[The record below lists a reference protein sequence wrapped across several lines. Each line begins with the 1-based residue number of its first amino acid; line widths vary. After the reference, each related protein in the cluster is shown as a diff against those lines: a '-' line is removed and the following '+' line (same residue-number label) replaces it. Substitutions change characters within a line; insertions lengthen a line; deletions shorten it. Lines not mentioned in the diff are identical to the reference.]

1 MKKVLFINILVLI
14 TILFLIEFF
23 IRVSFEITPQ
33 GISKGI
39 IDISKNPKFNFPN
52 ISSKKVFGKKIYTDE
67 NGFRISDNFIKKDD
81 TLEDIFFVGG
91 SVTFGSGVAQSN
103 TFSGI
108 LEKEL
113 SKNKIFNASVIGSHI
128 ENNLQ
133 IIEKKINT
141 NNIKYIFVNFSL
153 DDIENLNNLRKNN
166 TLDMKKNN
174 NLSFFERMKKNKF
187 LIYINN
193 FIRSKSVTYVFM
205 KGIFL
210 NSNERYYQYAL
221 NSYNE
226 NSINALSL
234 IMKKY
239 SEKNKKLKN
248 KMIFLMIPYSFQIS
262 DENCNKS
269 DFAETTIENKI
280 INFDI
285 KLIKFKEKFC
295 NDDNKNQIF
304 LKYDPSHLS
313 RYGHTLVAKILK
325 KEIVY
330 SSY

>member
-1 MKKVLFINILVLI
+1 MKKVLFINFLVFI

-23 IRVSFEITPQ
+23 IRVSFDITPQ
-33 GISKGI
+33 GLSKEI

-52 ISSKKVFGKKIYTDE
+52 ISSKKVFGKKVYTDE
-67 NGFRISDNFIKKDD
+67 NGFRISNNFIKKDD
-81 TLEDIFFVGG
+81 ILENIFFVGG
-91 SVTFGSGVAQSN
+91 SVTFGSGVTQSN

-113 SKNKIFNASVIGSHI
+113 SKHKIFNASVIGSNI

-133 IIEKKINT
+133 IINKKINSK
-141 NNIKYIFVNFSL
+141 NLKYIFVNFSL
-153 DDIENLNNLRKNN
+153 DDIENLDNQKKNN
-166 TLDMKKNN
+166 TLDIKKNN
-174 NLSFFERMKKNKF
+174 NSSFIENIKKNKF

-193 FIRSKSVTYVFM
+193 FIRSKSVTYVFL

-226 NSINALSL
+226 SNINALSL

-239 SEKNKKLKN
+239 SKRNKKLNN
-248 KMIFLMIPYSFQIS
+248 KIIFLMIPYSFQIS
-262 DENCNKS
+262 DENCNKN
-269 DFAETTIENKI
+269 DFAETIIENKI
-280 INFDI
+280 INSDL

-295 NDDNKNQIF
+295 NDDKKNQIF
-304 LKYDPSHLS
+304 LRYDPSHLS
-313 RYGHTLVAKILK
+313 EYGHTLVAKILK
-325 KEIVY
+325 NEIM
-330 SSY
+330 

>member
-1 MKKVLFINILVLI
+1 MKKVLFINFLVFI

-23 IRVSFEITPQ
+23 IRVSFDITPQ
-33 GISKGI
+33 GLSKGI

-52 ISSKKVFGKKIYTDE
+52 ISSKKVFGKKVYTDE
-67 NGFRISDNFIKKDD
+67 NGFRISNNLIKKDD
-81 TLEDIFFVGG
+81 RLENIFFVGG
-91 SVTFGSGVAQSN
+91 SVTFGSGVTQSN

-113 SKNKIFNASVIGSHI
+113 SKHKIFNASVIGSNI

-133 IIEKKINT
+133 IIDKKINSK
-141 NNIKYIFVNFSL
+141 NLKYIFVNFSL
-153 DDIENLNNLRKNN
+153 DDIENLNNLKKNN
-166 TLDMKKNN
+166 TLNSKKNKN
-174 NLSFFERMKKNKF
+174 SSFIERMKKNKF

-226 NSINALSL
+226 SNINALSL

-239 SEKNKKLKN
+239 SKKNKKLNN
-248 KMIFLMIPYSFQIS
+248 KIIFLMIPYSFQIK
-262 DENCNKS
+262 DENCNKN
-269 DFAETTIENKI
+269 DLAETTIENEI
-280 INFDI
+280 INSDL

-295 NDDNKNQIF
+295 NDDKKNQIF

-313 RYGHTLVAKILK
+313 EYGHTLVAKILK
-325 KEIVY
+325 NEIM
-330 SSY
+330 

>member
-1 MKKVLFINILVLI
+1 MKKVLFINFLVFI

-23 IRVSFEITPQ
+23 IRVSFDITPQ
-33 GISKGI
+33 GLSKGI

-52 ISSKKVFGKKIYTDE
+52 ISSKKVFGKKVYTDE
-67 NGFRISDNFIKKDD
+67 NGFRISNNLIKKDD
-81 TLEDIFFVGG
+81 RLENIFFVGG
-91 SVTFGSGVAQSN
+91 SVTFGSGVTQSN

-113 SKNKIFNASVIGSHI
+113 SKHKIFNASVIGSNI

-133 IIEKKINT
+133 IIDKKINSK
-141 NNIKYIFVNFSL
+141 NLKYIFVNFSL
-153 DDIENLNNLRKNN
+153 DDIENLNNL
-166 TLDMKKNN
+166 KKNN
-174 NLSFFERMKKNKF
+174 SLNLKKNKNSSFIERMKKNKF

-226 NSINALSL
+226 SNINALSL

-239 SEKNKKLKN
+239 SKKNKKLNN
-248 KMIFLMIPYSFQIS
+248 KIIFLMIPYSFQIK
-262 DENCNKS
+262 DENCNKN
-269 DFAETTIENKI
+269 DLAETTIENEI
-280 INFDI
+280 INSDL

-295 NDDNKNQIF
+295 NDDKKNQIF

-313 RYGHTLVAKILK
+313 EYGHTLVAKILK
-325 KEIVY
+325 NEIM
-330 SSY
+330 

>member
-1 MKKVLFINILVLI
+1 MKKVLFINFLVFI

-23 IRVSFEITPQ
+23 IRVSFDITPQ
-33 GISKGI
+33 GLSKGI

-52 ISSKKVFGKKIYTDE
+52 ISSKKVFGKKVYTDE
-67 NGFRISDNFIKKDD
+67 NGFRISNNLIKKDD
-81 TLEDIFFVGG
+81 RLENIFFVGG
-91 SVTFGSGVAQSN
+91 SVTFGSGVTQSN

-113 SKNKIFNASVIGSHI
+113 SKHKIFNASVIGSNI

-133 IIEKKINT
+133 IIDKKINSK
-141 NNIKYIFVNFSL
+141 NLKYIFVNFSL
-153 DDIENLNNLRKNN
+153 DDIENLNNLKKNN
-166 TLDMKKNN
+166 TLNLKKNKN
-174 NLSFFERMKKNKF
+174 SSFIERMKKNKF

-226 NSINALSL
+226 SNINALSL

-239 SEKNKKLKN
+239 SKKNKKLNN
-248 KMIFLMIPYSFQIS
+248 KIIFLMIPYSFQIK
-262 DENCNKS
+262 DENCNKN
-269 DFAETTIENKI
+269 DLAETTIENEI
-280 INFDI
+280 INSDL

-295 NDDNKNQIF
+295 NDDKKNQIF

-313 RYGHTLVAKILK
+313 EYGHTLVAKILK
-325 KEIVY
+325 NEIM
-330 SSY
+330 

>member
-1 MKKVLFINILVLI
+1 MKKVLFINFLVFI

-23 IRVSFEITPQ
+23 IRVSFDITPQ

-39 IDISKNPKFNFPN
+39 RDESKNPIFNFSN
-52 ISSKKVFGKKIYTDE
+52 ISNKKVFGKKVYTDE
-67 NGFRISDNFIKKDD
+67 NGFRVSDNFIKKDD
-81 TLEDIFFVGG
+81 TLEEIFFVGG
-91 SVTFGSGVAQSN
+91 SVTFGSGVTQSN

-113 SKNKIFNASVIGSHI
+113 SKHKIFNASVIGSNI

-133 IIEKKINT
+133 IIDKKINSK
-141 NNIKYIFVNFSL
+141 NLKYIFVNFAL
-153 DDIENLNNLRKNN
+153 DDLDNLNNFKKNN
-166 TLDMKKNN
+166 TQDMKKNN
-174 NLSFFERMKKNKF
+174 NSSFIERMRKNRV
-187 LIYINN
+187 LMYIND

-210 NSNERYYQYAL
+210 NSNERYYQYAI
-221 NSYNE
+221 NSFNE
-226 NSINALSL
+226 NNINALSL

-262 DENCNKS
+262 DENCNKN
-269 DFAETTIENKI
+269 DFAEKIIENEI
-280 INFDI
+280 INSDL

-295 NDDNKNQIF
+295 NDDNKSQIF
-304 LKYDPSHLS
+304 LKYDPGHLS
-313 RYGHTLVAKILK
+313 EYGHILVAKILK
-325 KEIVY
+325 NEIM
-330 SSY
+330 

>member
-1 MKKVLFINILVLI
+1 MKKVLFINFLVFI

-23 IRVSFEITPQ
+23 VRVSFDITPQ
-33 GISKGI
+33 GVSKGI
-39 IDISKNPKFNFPN
+39 RDETKNPIFNFPN
-52 ISSKKVFGKKIYTDE
+52 ISNKKVFGKKVYTDE

-81 TLEDIFFVGG
+81 TLEEIFFVGG
-91 SVTFGSGVAQSN
+91 SVTFGSGVTQSN

-113 SKNKIFNASVIGSHI
+113 SKHKIFNASVIGSNI

-133 IIEKKINT
+133 IIDEKINSK
-141 NNIKYIFVNFSL
+141 NLKYIFVNFAL
-153 DDIENLNNLRKNN
+153 DDLDNLNNFKKNN
-166 TLDMKKNN
+166 TQNTKKNN
-174 NLSFFERMKKNKF
+174 NSSFIERMRNNRV

-210 NSNERYYQYAL
+210 NSNERYYQYAI
-221 NSYNE
+221 NSFNE
-226 NSINALSL
+226 NNINALNL
-234 IMKKY
+234 IMEKY

-262 DENCNKS
+262 DKNCNKN
-269 DFAETTIENKI
+269 DFAETIIENKI
-280 INFDI
+280 INSNL

-295 NDDNKNQIF
+295 NDDNKSQIF
-304 LKYDPSHLS
+304 LKYDPGHLS
-313 RYGHTLVAKILK
+313 EYGHTLVAKILK
-325 KEIVY
+325 NEIM
-330 SSY
+330 

>member
-1 MKKVLFINILVLI
+1 MKKVLFINFLVFI

-23 IRVSFEITPQ
+23 IRVSFDITPQ
-33 GISKGI
+33 GLSKEI

-52 ISSKKVFGKKIYTDE
+52 ISSKKVFGKKVYTDE
-67 NGFRISDNFIKKDD
+67 NGFRISNNFIKKDD
-81 TLEDIFFVGG
+81 ILENIFFVGG
-91 SVTFGSGVAQSN
+91 SVTFGSGVTQSN

-113 SKNKIFNASVIGSHI
+113 SKHKIFNASVIGSNI

-133 IIEKKINT
+133 IINKKINSK
-141 NNIKYIFVNFSL
+141 NLKYIFVNFSL
-153 DDIENLNNLRKNN
+153 DDIENLDNQKKNN
-166 TLDMKKNN
+166 TLDIKKNN
-174 NLSFFERMKKNKF
+174 NSSFIENMKKNKF

-193 FIRSKSVTYVFM
+193 FIRSKSVTYVFL

-226 NSINALSL
+226 SNINALSL

-239 SEKNKKLKN
+239 SKRNKKLNN
-248 KMIFLMIPYSFQIS
+248 KIIFLMIPYSFQIS
-262 DENCNKS
+262 DENCNKN
-269 DFAETTIENKI
+269 DFAETIIENKI
-280 INFDI
+280 INSDL

-295 NDDNKNQIF
+295 NDDKKNQIF
-304 LKYDPSHLS
+304 LRYDPSHLS
-313 RYGHTLVAKILK
+313 EYGHTLVAKILK
-325 KEIVY
+325 NEIM
-330 SSY
+330 

>member
-1 MKKVLFINILVLI
+1 MKKVLFINFLVFI

-23 IRVSFEITPQ
+23 IRVSFDITPQ
-33 GISKGI
+33 GLSKGI

-52 ISSKKVFGKKIYTDE
+52 ISSKKVFGKKVYTDE
-67 NGFRISDNFIKKDD
+67 NGFRISNNLIKKDD
-81 TLEDIFFVGG
+81 RLENIFFVGG
-91 SVTFGSGVAQSN
+91 SVTFGSGVTQSN

-113 SKNKIFNASVIGSHI
+113 RKHKIFNASVIGSNI

-133 IIEKKINT
+133 IIDKKINSK
-141 NNIKYIFVNFSL
+141 NLKYIFVNFSL
-153 DDIENLNNLRKNN
+153 DDIENLNNL
-166 TLDMKKNN
+166 KKNN
-174 NLSFFERMKKNKF
+174 ILNLKKNKNSSFIERMKKNKF

-226 NSINALSL
+226 SNINALSL

-239 SEKNKKLKN
+239 SKKNKKLNN
-248 KMIFLMIPYSFQIS
+248 KIIFLMIPYSFQIK
-262 DENCNKS
+262 DENCNKN
-269 DFAETTIENKI
+269 DLAETTIENVI
-280 INFDI
+280 INSDL

-295 NDDNKNQIF
+295 NDDKKNQIF

-313 RYGHTLVAKILK
+313 EYGHTLVAKILK
-325 KEIVY
+325 NEIM
-330 SSY
+330 